1 MTSQEQIE
9 QVLQTYV
16 DHIRVT
22 ESMFSMT
29 VEELVT
35 CQCGELVDDCNDGD
49 HDFQPKHEA
58 EYDMLL
64 EYVEGGYCNIEK
76 GEMPTIADFIKSQAL
91 DFTPTG
97 RFLNGQWELTGVTI
111 WLEIGG
117 PSVRLCIDDRS
128 EFATIEATQ
137 LGGSAFARGYIPS
150 LAGEIMEY
158 AALSIY

>member
-35 CQCGELVDDCNDGD
+35 CQCGELVDDCDDGD
-49 HDFQPKHEA
+49 HDFQPEHEA
-58 EYDMLL
+58 EYNMLL
-64 EYVEGGYCNIEK
+64 EYAEGGYYNIEQ
-76 GEMPTIADFIKSQAL
+76 GEMPTIADFIESQAL
-91 DFTPTG
+91 EVTPTG
-97 RFLNGQWELTGVTI
+97 RFLHGQWELTGATV
-111 WLEIGG
+111 LLAYGG
-117 PSVRLCIDDRS
+117 PSVRLYIDDRN

-158 AALSIY
+158 AALAIY